1 MGRGRE
7 RVNFMRIAYICADPG
22 IPVFGCKGASIHVQS
37 VLREFLRQ
45 GHEVELFAT
54 RFGGDLPADFTAIK
68 LHPLPTLP
76 KGIQREAQQARE
88 QAALSANLELRIA
101 LEQAVAFD
109 LIYERYSLWSYT
121 GLEYA
126 RDRNIPTVLEV
137 NAPLIEEQE
146 AHRGLVLVS
155 EAQQVAHRV
164 FGAATILVAVSEAV
178 ATYLK
183 GYATAKGR
191 VHRVPN
197 GVDLSRFPSNLQ
209 PAFPDP
215 RFTVGFVGTMKPW
228 HDLPTLLDAF
238 ARFHREM
245 EESRLLLIGDGP
257 LRTTLESRAKD
268 LGIESAVVFAGAV
281 PPAEVPGYLASMDVA
296 IAPYPTDQ
304 LCYFSPLK
312 VYEYMAAGLPVI
324 GSAVGQLTTLIAEGQ
339 TGYLYPAGDVETLH
353 AQLRHLSTHP
363 DTRTQMGHNARNQA
377 EYHSWAQVVQT
388 MLELALSTKPL
399 EAVH

>member
-1 MGRGRE
+1 
-7 RVNFMRIAYICADPG
+7 MRIAYICADPG

-37 VLREFLRQ
+37 VLREFLCQ

-54 RFGGDLPADFTAIK
+54 RFGGDPPADLKAVK
-68 LHPLPTLP
+68 LHPLPALP

-101 LEQAVAFD
+101 LEHAGTFD

-121 GLEYA
+121 GLEFA
-126 RDRNIPTVLEV
+126 RDRNIPSVLEV

-146 AHRGLVLVS
+146 VHRGLVLAS
-155 EAQQVAHRV
+155 EAQQVALRV
-164 FGAATILVAVSEAV
+164 FGAATILIAVSEAV

-183 GYATAKGR
+183 GYAPAKDR
-191 VHRVPN
+191 VHLVPN
-197 GVDLSRFPSNLQ
+197 GVDLLRFPDNLQ
-209 PAFPDP
+209 PSLPDP

-228 HDLPTLLDAF
+228 HDLPTLLEAF
-238 ARFHREM
+238 ARFHREVP
-245 EESRLLLIGDGP
+245 ESRLLLVGDGP

-296 IAPYPTDQ
+296 IAPYPADRP
-304 LCYFSPLK
+304 CYFSPLK
-312 VYEYMAAGLPVI
+312 VYEYMAAGLPTI
-324 GSAVGQLTTLIAEGQ
+324 GSAVGQLATLIAEGQ
-339 TGYLYPAGDVETLH
+339 TGYLYPAGDVEALH
-353 AQLRHLSTHP
+353 AQLRDLSTHP
-363 DTRTQMGHNARNQA
+363 DWREQMGRNARHQA
-377 EYHSWAQVVQT
+377 EHHSWAQVVQT
-388 MLELALSTKPL
+388 ILQLALSAKPL